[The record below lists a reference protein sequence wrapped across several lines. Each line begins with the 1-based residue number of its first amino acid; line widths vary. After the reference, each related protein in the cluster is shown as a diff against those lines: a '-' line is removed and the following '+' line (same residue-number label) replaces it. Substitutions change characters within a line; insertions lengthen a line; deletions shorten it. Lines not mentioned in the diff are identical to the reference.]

1 MRLPGWIAIGEEAR
15 TADCSVCGFGVT
27 VNPGVSHGGDTFG
40 GIPTSTLLASF
51 VVQHARH
58 REIRGRQ
65 VASGLTPDGR
75 VTAAA
80 KAVLA

>member
-40 GIPTSTLLASF
+40 GIPTSTWLASF

-58 REIRGRQ
+58 REIRCLLYTSRC
-65 VASGLTPDGR
+65 V
-75 VTAAA
+75 
-80 KAVLA
+80 